1 MMINLILLAM
11 DLVKETFKEVISDT
25 DSKFSLE
32 DINKLYILFEK
43 AYYEGLDITED
54 MKDTIEKIQTNHDNI

>member
-1 MMINLILLAM
+1 MMINLILFIM
-11 DLVKETFKEVISDT
+11 DLVKETFEEVISDT

-43 AYYEGLDITED
+43 AYYEGLDITQD
-54 MKDTIEKIQTNHDNI
+54 MKDAIEKISDKP